1 MHYKRMK
8 QELEQARADIIHA
21 GPVKDLS
28 CIRGSGI
35 SNPTEA
41 KAIRLADNPYLKH
54 HERTCKAI
62 ERALKLG
69 GEPAQEFF
77 NYKYLSRGNWQNS
90 QDIHIGQSTFFRRRK
105 ILIRQVAEQMGLI
118 QP

>member
-8 QELEQARADIIHA
+8 QELEQARDDIINA

-41 KAIRLADNPYLKH
+41 KAINLTNNPYLKRL
-54 HERTCKAI
+54 ERNIKAI

-77 NYKYLSRGNWQNS
+77 NYKYL
-90 QDIHIGQSTFFRRRK
+90 
-105 ILIRQVAEQMGLI
+105 IRQVAEQMGLI